1 MLNTHVMLMEPPGS
15 DSRPRHNFWNT
26 RGFWCLISIILEV
39 CSMHKHNWPSGTTQT
54 LRTHKVRIWP
64 QWPVLSDVKNVIHCW
79 KNRLWIYK
87 WGEEKTATAIYLL
100 CINGGEG
107 PVPVGKALLSLSL
120 SCLYY
125 KFISQLHQE
134 VTVSNGIIVLI
145 VWWPSGSG
153 YPMHQWDVRENNM
166 GGAHAERSP
175 VFGGLGTH

>member
-1 MLNTHVMLMEPPGS
+1 MLSHTGSPGPVK
-15 DSRPRHNFWNT
+15 RVGHFTTGKLFTCLLVLHEEECCHAVTLPR
-26 RGFWCLISIILEV
+26 GV
-39 CSMHKHNWPSGTTQT
+39 SG
-54 LRTHKVRIWP
+54 VSF
-64 QWPVLSDVKNVIHCW
+64 WPVFWRDQGSVVGGPC
-79 KNRLWIYK
+79 RC
-87 WGEEKTATAIYLL
+87 EELFWEARW
-100 CINGGEG
+100 GGEG

-145 VWWPSGSG
+145 VWWYSGNG